1 MGEWKIN
8 WKGKG
13 LESFLWATCSVHL
26 KNIICSSDE
35 LFNFYF
41 FPGLL
46 NSLGTAAPNSSQAQH
61 WKHQCSQGTLL
72 LSLSFFSLSRPC
84 VTGQGLW
91 EIIKITGPLQT
102 YNPEETWGMKS
113 GPWER
118 ANTFYKT
125 QSKYKI
131 LTRNIDSLKMH
142 SVTKLVS
149 NRPKGTCQE
158 FSCKLHLH
166 GYRWCFGW
174 LKFF

>member
-1 MGEWKIN
+1 MC
-8 WKGKG
+8 
-13 LESFLWATCSVHL
+13 ATCSVHL

-35 LFNFYF
+35 VFNFYF
-41 FPGLL
+41 FPRFAKLSGYC
-46 NSLGTAAPNSSQAQH
+46 
-61 WKHQCSQGTLL
+61 CSQLL
-72 LSLSFFSLSRPC
+72 TGFALKTTALKAFFPCLCPCFSLSRSC
-84 VTGQGLW
+84 VPGQGLW
-91 EIIKITGPLQT
+91 EIIKITGPLQI
-102 YNPEETWGMKS
+102 YKPEETWGLKS

-125 QSKYKI
+125 QSKCKI

-166 GYRWCFGW
+166 GYRWCFVW